1 MPAFLLCLQSHLAQK
16 IIGWWEPNH
25 KIEKTA
31 RWDVSVMDKI
41 ISAGQFGLS
50 FVTWCCYVCA
60 AFGHA
65 TSTRRS
71 ADVWWKGN
79 LYLRQRAD
87 QSANLIEFCE
97 RVDVVIRDTPER
109 MKGGKSEL
117 LFRVGDVFGLDLVSH
132 LFQKCP
138 LVFWAG
144 RKIIFP
150 KNASLNE
157 QIWN

>member
-1 MPAFLLCLQSHLAQK
+1 MC
-16 IIGWWEPNH
+16 
-25 KIEKTA
+25 
-31 RWDVSVMDKI
+31 VV
-41 ISAGQFGLS
+41 FG
-50 FVTWCCYVCA
+50 Y
-60 AFGHA
+60 A
-65 TSTRRS
+65 TSRQRS

-157 QIWN
+157 QI

>member
-1 MPAFLLCLQSHLAQK
+1 M
-16 IIGWWEPNH
+16 
-25 KIEKTA
+25 
-31 RWDVSVMDKI
+31 
-41 ISAGQFGLS
+41 
-50 FVTWCCYVCA
+50 CA

-71 ADVWWKGN
+71 ADVRWKGN
-79 LYLRQRAD
+79 LYLRQWAD
-87 QSANLIEFCE
+87 QPANLIEFYECA
-97 RVDVVIRDTPER
+97 DVVIRDMPER
-109 MKGGKSEL
+109 TKGGKSEL

-138 LVFWAG
+138 RVFWAG

-157 QIWN
+157 QI